1 MDRVR
6 KLTGAEPLLTKGFTG
21 KGITAAILDSG
32 IYPHPDL
39 KERIIDFRDFLNGQT
54 GCYDD
59 YGHGTHVAGIL
70 AGNGKLSR
78 GRYRGIAPDCRLLP
92 VKVLNR
98 RGNGSRQDILRGIE
112 FVIATREQYHTR
124 ILNISVGTL
133 EEGKD
138 DEELI
143 QAVET
148 AWDAGLVVVA
158 AAGNLGPGK
167 ESITSPGSSRKIIT
181 VGASDDERNRRI
193 FQKEPDPA
201 RLFRPRA
208 HLRLYCKAGAYGSR
222 HRDRLLQRPLRFHP
236 PGLHSKKRHLHG
248 HACGFW
254 SRRSASLSASGS
266 FQSRCQN
273 AHVRKRCRSETSR
286 KPSGLG
292 FSPDRPVT
300 SLILFFLSVNVDFR
314 NRHILISDVF
324 FRLRLRFFSR
334 GPLRYEPR
342 GQRDF
347 RFLSCKKFLPSLFSF
362 FQKT

>member
-39 KERIIDFRDFLNGQT
+39 KERIVDFRDFLNGRT

-92 VKVLNR
+92 VKVLDR
-98 RGNGSRQDILRGIE
+98 RGNGKPSGCPPGHRVCHRYQRSGITPGSSTSLS
-112 FVIATREQYHTR
+112 ALWQ
-124 ILNISVGTL
+124 
-133 EEGKD
+133 EGKD

-143 QAVET
+143 QAVE
-148 AWDAGLVVVA
+148 DR
-158 AAGNLGPGK
+158 LGRRPCRGGRRRQSGSTQRK
-167 ESITSPGSSRKIIT
+167 ASHAPGSSRKIIT
-181 VGASDDERNRRI
+181 VGASDDEQI
-193 FQKEPDPA
+193 EEFSQKGTGSLA

-236 PGLHSKKRHLHG
+236 PGLT
-248 HACGFW
+248 
-254 SRRSASLSASGS
+254 
-266 FQSRCQN
+266 Q
-273 AHVRKRCRSETSR
+273 
-286 KPSGLG
+286 
-292 FSPDRPVT
+292 
-300 SLILFFLSVNVDFR
+300 
-314 NRHILISDVF
+314 
-324 FRLRLRFFSR
+324 
-334 GPLRYEPR
+334 
-342 GQRDF
+342 
-347 RFLSCKKFLPSLFSF
+347 
-362 FQKT
+362 

>member
-6 KLTGAEPLLTKGFTG
+6 KLTGRAAPHQRLYRKGHHRG
-21 KGITAAILDSG
+21 HPGQRNLPASG
-32 IYPHPDL
+32 L
-39 KERIIDFRDFLNGQT
+39 K
-54 GCYDD
+54 
-59 YGHGTHVAGIL
+59 GTHNRFPGFLKRA
-70 AGNGKLSR
+70 
-78 GRYRGIAPDCRLLP
+78 DRLL
-92 VKVLNR
+92 R
-98 RGNGSRQDILRGIE
+98 RLRPWHPCGRDPGRKRKTLPRPLPGHRSGLPPAAGKSSEPPRKRQPSGYPPGHR

-181 VGASDDERNRRI
+181 VGASDDERKEEFFKRSRIQPGYSGRR
-193 FQKEPDPA
+193 PT
-201 RLFRPRA
+201 
-208 HLRLYCKAGAYGSR
+208 LRLYCKAGAYGSR

-248 HACGFW
+248 HAWVSW

-273 AHVRKRCRSETSR
+273 AHVRKRCRSETSW

-300 SLILFFLSVNVDFR
+300 SLIFIFSFYECGFR

-324 FRLRLRFFSR
+324 FRLRLRFFSWASR
-334 GPLRYEPR
+334 
-342 GQRDF
+342 
-347 RFLSCKKFLPSLFSF
+347 
-362 FQKT
+362 

>member
-158 AAGNLGPGK
+158 AAGNLGPEK

-181 VGASDDERNRRI
+181 VGASDDE
-193 FQKEPDPA
+193 QKEEFFKRSRIQPGYSGRGPTCACIVKPELTVPGTGIVSCNARYTSTRRAYTVKSGTSMATPVVSGAAALLLSLHPDLSNLDVKMHMRESAVDLKLP
-201 RLFRPRA
+201 
-208 HLRLYCKAGAYGSR
+208 GSR
-222 HRDRLLQRPLRFHP
+222 QGWGFLRIDRLLR
-236 PGLHSKKRHLHG
+236 
-248 HACGFW
+248 
-254 SRRSASLSASGS
+254 
-266 FQSRCQN
+266 
-273 AHVRKRCRSETSR
+273 
-286 KPSGLG
+286 
-292 FSPDRPVT
+292 
-300 SLILFFLSVNVDFR
+300 
-314 NRHILISDVF
+314 
-324 FRLRLRFFSR
+324 
-334 GPLRYEPR
+334 
-342 GQRDF
+342 
-347 RFLSCKKFLPSLFSF
+347 
-362 FQKT
+362 

>member
-1 MDRVR
+1 M
-6 KLTGAEPLLTKGFTG
+6 
-21 KGITAAILDSG
+21 
-32 IYPHPDL
+32 
-39 KERIIDFRDFLNGQT
+39 
-54 GCYDD
+54 
-59 YGHGTHVAGIL
+59 AGIL

-112 FVIATREQYHTR
+112 FVIATREQYHAR

-181 VGASDDERNRRI
+181 VGASDDER
-193 FQKEPDPA
+193 KEEFFKRSRSPA

-208 HLRLYCKAGAYGSR
+208 HL
-222 HRDRLLQRPLRFHP
+222 P
-236 PGLHSKKRHLHG
+236 PVL
-248 HACGFW
+248 
-254 SRRSASLSASGS
+254 
-266 FQSRCQN
+266 
-273 AHVRKRCRSETSR
+273 
-286 KPSGLG
+286 
-292 FSPDRPVT
+292 
-300 SLILFFLSVNVDFR
+300 
-314 NRHILISDVF
+314 
-324 FRLRLRFFSR
+324 
-334 GPLRYEPR
+334 
-342 GQRDF
+342 
-347 RFLSCKKFLPSLFSF
+347 
-362 FQKT
+362 

>member
-78 GRYRGIAPDCRLLP
+78 GRYRGIAPACRLLP

-98 RGNGSRQDILRGIE
+98 RGNGSRQDVLRGIE

-143 QAVET
+143 QAVEA

-158 AAGNLGPGK
+158 AAGNLGPGA

-181 VGASDDERNRRI
+181 VGASDDERKEEFFKRSRILPGYSGRGPTCACIVKPELTAPGTGIISCSSRYASTRRGYTA
-193 FQKEPDPA
+193 KSGTSMATPVVSGAAALLLSLHPDLSNLDVKMRMRESA
-201 RLFRPRA
+201 VDLKFPRS
-208 HLRLYCKAGAYGSR
+208 HQGWGFLRI
-222 HRDRLLQRPLRFHP
+222 DRLLR
-236 PGLHSKKRHLHG
+236 
-248 HACGFW
+248 
-254 SRRSASLSASGS
+254 
-266 FQSRCQN
+266 
-273 AHVRKRCRSETSR
+273 
-286 KPSGLG
+286 
-292 FSPDRPVT
+292 
-300 SLILFFLSVNVDFR
+300 
-314 NRHILISDVF
+314 
-324 FRLRLRFFSR
+324 
-334 GPLRYEPR
+334 
-342 GQRDF
+342 
-347 RFLSCKKFLPSLFSF
+347 
-362 FQKT
+362 

>member
-167 ESITSPGSSRKIIT
+167 ESITSPGSSR
-181 VGASDDERNRRI
+181 
-193 FQKEPDPA
+193 
-201 RLFRPRA
+201 
-208 HLRLYCKAGAYGSR
+208 
-222 HRDRLLQRPLRFHP
+222 
-236 PGLHSKKRHLHG
+236 
-248 HACGFW
+248 
-254 SRRSASLSASGS
+254 
-266 FQSRCQN
+266 
-273 AHVRKRCRSETSR
+273 
-286 KPSGLG
+286 
-292 FSPDRPVT
+292 
-300 SLILFFLSVNVDFR
+300 
-314 NRHILISDVF
+314 
-324 FRLRLRFFSR
+324 
-334 GPLRYEPR
+334 
-342 GQRDF
+342 
-347 RFLSCKKFLPSLFSF
+347 
-362 FQKT
+362 

>member
-158 AAGNLGPGK
+158 AAGNLGPEASQAPGAVGRSSQS
-167 ESITSPGSSRKIIT
+167 EPPTTSKKKNFSKGAGSS
-181 VGASDDERNRRI
+181 
-193 FQKEPDPA
+193 PA
-201 RLFRPRA
+201 IPA
-208 HLRLYCKAGAYGSR
+208 AG
-222 HRDRLLQRPLRFHP
+222 P
-236 PGLHSKKRHLHG
+236 P
-248 HACGFW
+248 A
-254 SRRSASLSASGS
+254 
-266 FQSRCQN
+266 
-273 AHVRKRCRSETSR
+273 
-286 KPSGLG
+286 
-292 FSPDRPVT
+292 PV
-300 SLILFFLSVNVDFR
+300 L
-314 NRHILISDVF
+314 
-324 FRLRLRFFSR
+324 
-334 GPLRYEPR
+334 
-342 GQRDF
+342 
-347 RFLSCKKFLPSLFSF
+347 
-362 FQKT
+362 

>member
-1 MDRVR
+1 M
-6 KLTGAEPLLTKGFTG
+6 AP
-21 KGITAAILDSG
+21 IA
-32 IYPHPDL
+32 
-39 KERIIDFRDFLNGQT
+39 
-54 GCYDD
+54 
-59 YGHGTHVAGIL
+59 AGIL

-167 ESITSPGSSRKIIT
+167 ESITSPREQSEDHHSRSLRRRAK
-181 VGASDDERNRRI
+181 RRI

-201 RLFRPRA
+201 PA
-208 HLRLYCKAGAYGSR
+208 IPAAG
-222 HRDRLLQRPLRFHP
+222 P
-236 PGLHSKKRHLHG
+236 P
-248 HACGFW
+248 A
-254 SRRSASLSASGS
+254 
-266 FQSRCQN
+266 
-273 AHVRKRCRSETSR
+273 
-286 KPSGLG
+286 
-292 FSPDRPVT
+292 PV
-300 SLILFFLSVNVDFR
+300 L
-314 NRHILISDVF
+314 
-324 FRLRLRFFSR
+324 
-334 GPLRYEPR
+334 
-342 GQRDF
+342 
-347 RFLSCKKFLPSLFSF
+347 
-362 FQKT
+362 